1 MRQLQFDLEI
11 LYVYKLY
18 YFFSIMTFFLIAS
31 LILTWKFNWLVG
43 IFIICIGL
51 IFSYIAM
58 VRKKHFPPPDRKLT
72 AQKMAREITQD
83 LTPLAISR
91 FASQLYFYFHEPRQA
106 ISLLEKYLYTQDP
119 LLCATLADILLREG
133 RPRHALSIIRENQ
146 YTLSDPLLLATQGHI
161 LQHMGRYH
169 EAVKIYE
176 RSLRLARESGF
187 PHNGANRFTQL
198 LLTLSYTASIHH
210 SIGDCYIVLK
220 DYTNAKKHYWAG
232 NRRFIDVS
240 LWRKLKSN
248 INDSAKNYTKSH

>member
-1 MRQLQFDLEI
+1 MRQVQFDLEI

-18 YFFSIMTFFLIAS
+18 YFFSLITFFLCASCIIAWRFNGLAGTVL
-31 LILTWKFNWLVG
+31 LIMGV
-43 IFIICIGL
+43 II
-51 IFSYIAM
+51 SYIAM
-58 VRKKHFPPPDRKLT
+58 MRKKSFPPPDRKLT

-106 ISLLEKYLYTQDP
+106 IPLLEKYLDSQDP

-133 RPRHALSIIRENQ
+133 RPRQALSIIRENQ
-146 YTLSDPLLLATQGHI
+146 YTLADPLLLATQGHI
-161 LQHMGRYH
+161 LQHMGKYQ

-176 RSLRLARESGF
+176 RSLRLAHESGF

-210 SIGDCYIVLK
+210 SIGDCYFVLK
-220 DYTNAKKHYWAG
+220 DYANAKKHYWSG
-232 NRRFIDVS
+232 NIRFIDIT
-240 LWRKLKSN
+240 LWRRVKPN
-248 INDSAKNYTKSH
+248 PIDSAKNYTKSH